1 MPKCA
6 SEMAS
11 KVDIYIQLL
20 TSGAFRNQ
28 ALGLFSTL
36 VIPSDPPGGSPGGVS
51 QAYILGAFQPNQKMA
66 VTQLPANH
74 FG

>member
-28 ALGLFSTL
+28 ALGLFPTL
-36 VIPSDPPGGSPGGVS
+36 VIPSDPPGGSPGEVS
-51 QAYILGAFQPNQKMA
+51 RRYILAAFQPNPKVA
-66 VTQLPANH
+66 VTQLPANN